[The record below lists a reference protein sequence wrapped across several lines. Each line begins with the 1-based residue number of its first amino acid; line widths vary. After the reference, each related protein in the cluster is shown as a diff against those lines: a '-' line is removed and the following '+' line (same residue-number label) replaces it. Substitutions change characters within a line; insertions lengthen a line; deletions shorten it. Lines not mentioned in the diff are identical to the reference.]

1 MYCLGRQVAYF
12 ISFHFLLMLFVLNKS
27 YNQPVF
33 LNSNLY
39 KPGYAFGEVPA
50 KRVILYLLEE
60 FDSIEVMHTINNT
73 WLLSVTGTKNVFD
86 VKIL

>member
-1 MYCLGRQVAYF
+1 
-12 ISFHFLLMLFVLNKS
+12 MLFVLNKS

-39 KPGYAFGEVPA
+39 KPGYASGEVPA

-60 FDSIEVMHTINNT
+60 FDSIEVMHDSIEVMHTINNT
-73 WLLSVTGTKNVFD
+73 WLLSVIGSKSVYM
-86 VKIL
+86 